1 MRAATPQSERGFTVM
16 ELMIATAIFVVIT
29 AAMFELLQLSQKKY
43 SSETQVSGA
52 FQEAR
57 LAVDQIVRD
66 FNVSGYPAQSLFS
79 FLPADSSQYAVSP
92 VAWDPN
98 YAISPC
104 FVGTAGGGTCQ
115 TPGDFDLIVETDL
128 GNGSGVS
135 WIRYQLVP
143 ATQTL
148 FRAVVPKTAGT
159 DPVTATSAA
168 GVMVPFLTNVMN
180 SAVQPI
186 FQYTCDTPS
195 GPLPCPSIAAGS
207 SGIPSNI
214 RDVNITLIV
223 KTRQPDM
230 QTGLPMLVELNGR
243 GHRIN
248 PSN

>member
-1 MRAATPQSERGFTVM
+1 MKAALPNPERGFTIL
-16 ELMIATAIFVVIT
+16 ELIIATSIFLVIT
-29 AAMFELLQLSQKKY
+29 AAMFGLLQLSQKKY

-57 LAVDQIVRD
+57 LAIDQIVRD

-79 FLPADSSQYAVSP
+79 FLPADSSQYAASP
-92 VAWDPN
+92 VAWNPN
-98 YAISPC
+98 YPISPC
-104 FVGTAGGGTCQ
+104 FVGTAGSGTCV

-128 GNGSGVS
+128 GNGAGVS
-135 WIRYQLVP
+135 WIRYQL
-143 ATQTL
+143 AGTTL
-148 FRAVVPKTAGT
+148 LRAVVPKTAGP
-159 DPVTATSAA
+159 DPVAATSAP

-180 SAVQPI
+180 SSVQPV

-195 GPLPCPSIAAGS
+195 GPLPCPSPAAGS
-207 SGIPSNI
+207 SGIPNNI

-230 QTGLPMLVELNGR
+230 QTGLPMLVEPNGR